1 MGLKA
6 NAGGMGYRN
15 KTRRALFINALANA
29 LPKMMGN
36 ERTQPLWPSLADV
49 LGADSF
55 KKNQVDTC
63 WQTFFDSGSEWAA
76 EFKSEI
82 KRVKG
87 LRARAITAAGLE
99 TPANEISDKPDNGFG
114 HGVIKLHRQLFA
126 AIRSYEAEALRL
138 RAGRLLPDDPRKITF
153 EQSRTDKFTNT
164 LFVGTPEHSTP

>member
-15 KTRRALFINALANA
+15 TTRRALFINALANA
-29 LPKMMGN
+29 LPQMMGN
-36 ERTQPLWPSLADV
+36 ERTQLLWPSLVDV
-49 LGADSF
+49 PGADSF

-63 WQTFFDSGSEWAA
+63 WQTLLDSESEWAA

-82 KRVKG
+82 KRVKE
-87 LRARAITAAGLE
+87 LRALAITAAGLE
-99 TPANEISDKPDNGFG
+99 TPANEIFDKPDNGFG